1 MKRSVILGFL
11 IASLVLISRPVLI
24 SRSVDSNF
32 IAEGLEDWSQ
42 LESGYFTVYYRP
54 DANLKRIYNRI
65 NTRGFSVARNPPI
78 SALSGPEAKLA
89 YRLDLIFA
97 RVREILGMY
106 PPGVHVNIKIF
117 KNSREVNKEYC
128 RLTRFGDECRSFY
141 VYSNNTIYTS
151 EQEISDSVLAHEMT
165 HALVDHYF
173 STNPPEK
180 VAEILAQNV
189 DLSLDE

>member
-1 MKRSVILGFL
+1 MKRSVIVGLL
-11 IASLVLISRPVLI
+11 IASLILISRPALI
-24 SRSVDSNF
+24 SQPADSNVM
-32 IAEGLEDWSQ
+32 AQVLEDWSR
-42 LESGYFTVYYRP
+42 LESGYFTVYYKP

-65 NTRGFSVARNPPI
+65 NARGFSVASNPPL

-89 YRLDLIFA
+89 YRLDLIFS
-97 RVREILGMY
+97 RVREVLGMY
-106 PPGVHVNIKIF
+106 PPDVHVNIKIF
-117 KNSREVNKEYC
+117 KSAKDVNSEYC
-128 RLTRFGDECRSFY
+128 RLTRSGNECRSFY

-151 EQEISDSVLAHEMT
+151 EAEISDSVLAHEMT